1 MLLLSVMSDL
11 ADAIFGAQLTGH
23 VIAGDELSSSLIRD
37 AAMHADL
44 SAALVGSEDIS
55 GIEEDILSAR
65 VSQHIV
71 EDGDYSQ
78 TDFLHDHLQAELDAS
93 MVDSLF
99 S

>member
-23 VIAGDELSSSLIRD
+23 VIAGDELSSSLIHD
-37 AAMHADL
+37 AAMHADF

-55 GIEEDILSAR
+55 GIQEDILSAR
-65 VSQHIV
+65 VSQHIID
-71 EDGDYSQ
+71 DGDYSQ
-78 TDFLHDHLQAELDAS
+78 TDFLNDHLQSDLDAS
-93 MVDSLF
+93 LVDSLL

>member
-1 MLLLSVMSDL
+1 MSDL

-23 VIAGDELSSSLIRD
+23 VIAGDELSSSLIND
-37 AAMHADL
+37 AAMQADL

-71 EDGDYSQ
+71 EDGGYSH
-78 TDFLHDHLQAELDAS
+78 TEFLHDHLQSDLDAS
-93 MVDSLF
+93 LVDSLL